1 MPNKN
6 NRNKKFAMNYASGVF
21 YLNLRWPISERVIR
35 RIFWAIMVAAVI
47 VMTAILTQ
55 TGSQEAAQA
64 ALEFLKAMTGS
75 KLA

>member
-1 MPNKN
+1 MPKN
-6 NRNKKFAMNYASGVF
+6 NNGNKKFAMNYASGVF

-35 RIFWAIMVAAVI
+35 RIFWTIMVVAVI
-47 VMTAILTQ
+47 VMTAILAP

-64 ALEFLKAMTGS
+64 APEFLKAMTGS